1 MTSDVCGPGIPLD
14 DLWEG
19 NVIDNPAVSR
29 RELLH
34 DSTQDRVKQFII
46 DHGLRAGDPL
56 PPEAEL
62 ARQLG
67 ISRPSMREAMRAL
80 QTMGVVETRHGVGTF
95 VGHFSF
101 DSFTDGLAFQ
111 IDIGRQD
118 DRGMARDLH
127 ELVAI
132 REVLESALV
141 ARLAGTYSANEIAAL
156 YDLTAEM
163 ERLAAEGEM
172 FAEEDWRFH
181 ELLYRN
187 SGNRLL
193 IRLLESFWTVC
204 DRVRQSK
211 PSPEY
216 LQTTARHHRELVN
229 ALAAG
234 DSAGS
239 AKAMTVHFWG
249 IMQWFD
255 EQGQN
260 NNLLGMPDTTE
271 AGTTR

>member
-1 MTSDVCGPGIPLD
+1 MSGVTGRRLTTCGR
-14 DLWEG
+14 G
-19 NVIDNPAVSR
+19 NVTDHPTVSR

-34 DSTQDRVKQFII
+34 ESTQDRVKQFII
-46 DHGLRAGDPL
+46 DNGLRTGDPL

-62 ARQLG
+62 ARQIG

-111 IDIGRQD
+111 IDIDRQD

-141 ARLAGTYSANEIAAL
+141 ARLAGTYSPDEMAAL
-156 YDLTAEM
+156 YDLTAVM
-163 ERLAAEGEM
+163 ERRAAEGEM
-172 FAEEDWRFH
+172 FANEDWHFH
-181 ELLYRN
+181 ELLYRHA
-187 SGNRLL
+187 GNRLL

-216 LQTTARHHRELVN
+216 LQTTARHHRELVD

-234 DSAGS
+234 DSEGS
-239 AKAMTVHFWG
+239 ARAMTVHFWG

-255 EQGQN
+255 EQGQGN
-260 NNLLGMPDTTE
+260 ELIGLASTAEVG
-271 AGTTR
+271 AVR

>member
-1 MTSDVCGPGIPLD
+1 
-14 DLWEG
+14 
-19 NVIDNPAVSR
+19 
-29 RELLH
+29 LH

-46 DHGLRAGDPL
+46 DNGLRAGDPL

-62 ARQLG
+62 ARRLG
-67 ISRPSMREAMRAL
+67 ISRPSMREAIRAL

-118 DRGMARDLH
+118 DRGMAKDLH

-141 ARLAGTYSANEIAAL
+141 ARLAGTYGADEIAAL
-156 YDLTAEM
+156 YALTAEM
-163 ERLAAEGEM
+163 ERLSAQGKM
-172 FAEEDWRFH
+172 FAGEDWNFH
-181 ELLYRN
+181 ELLYRK

-193 IRLLESFWTVC
+193 IRLLESFWTVS
-204 DRVRQSK
+204 DRVRQTT
-211 PSPEY
+211 PSPEF
-216 LQTTARHHRELVN
+216 LQQTARDHRVLVD

-234 DSAGS
+234 DGA
-239 AKAMTVHFWG
+239 AAAEAMRNHFSG
-249 IMQWFD
+249 ILQWFD
-255 EQGQN
+255 EQGEN
-260 NNLLGMPDTTE
+260 KGLIGYPNTG
-271 AGTTR
+271 GTTDDLQAEVTP